1 MRNYGSVFQCMDF
14 WTVTLT
20 LWTKDSTLEASPQTS
35 NLTET
40 SLYEHMIGCESSCSV
55 KGETKIKNYS
65 SELALSAIDF
75 NFYIWPGLL
84 WVKSYADEES
94 ITAIKFA
101 YGLNSPQMKPW
112 WPDCPG
118 TLIFQNWLLKKQV
131 FRIRNWH
138 NDQGC
143 D

>member
-94 ITAIKFA
+94 II
-101 YGLNSPQMKPW
+101 LQSNSPMAWIALKW
-112 WPDCPG
+112 NPDDL
-118 TLIFQNWLLKKQV
+118 TAQAHLFQNWLLKKQV

>member
-1 MRNYGSVFQCMDF
+1 MKNYGSVFQCMDF

-35 NLTET
+35 NLTVT

-55 KGETKIKNYS
+55 KEETKKKLLKWI
-65 SELALSAIDF
+65 LSTIDF

-84 WVKSYADEES
+84 WVKLYANEES
-94 ITAIKFA
+94 ITINKFA
-101 YGLNSPQMKPW
+101 FGLNGLHVKPW
-112 WPDCPG
+112 WPDCPIQAH
-118 TLIFQNWLLKKQV
+118 LFQDWLLKKQG
-131 FRIRNWH
+131 FKIKNWP